1 MTRWIFPYR
10 VEHDFRPYWFVIV
23 EAESEHEARLLVC
36 QQFGFKMDHTSATTT
51 TR

>member
-1 MTRWIFPYR
+1 MSRWTLPYR

-23 EAESEHEARLLVC
+23 EAESEYEARMLVC
-36 QQFGFKMDHTSATTT
+36 QQFGFEIEHTDATPT